1 MIFIRRVRRHS
12 TVCTVSKTAQ
22 YSLYCKQVTS
32 GKEQHPQKKKEIQHH
47 LWQCNCI
54 SIVASGTN
62 WDATYSSPICM
73 RINPWTNMLPMW
85 HNATTGNQK
94 HTTYQI
100 QPMENSSTN
109 GKDATPSNMETQNA
123 KKWRMQW
130 KANAWHL
137 HNKTSIIEKEC
148 TKQIKLALENI
159 WKMKKMKQTKSSP
172 SAMPPYALAAGGH
185 WCTILGCGCS
195 SCLNC
200 THKDRGPSIA
210 DSCSWVRM
218 FRR

>member
-32 GKEQHPQKKKEIQHH
+32 EKEQHPQMKKEIQHH

-85 HNATTGNQK
+85 HNSTTGNQK
-94 HTTYQI
+94 HTTYQM

-123 KKWRMQW
+123 NKWQMQR
-130 KANAWHL
+130 KANAWHSELYKIRAWPLDYLRQILRPFTTRHL
-137 HNKTSIIEKEC
+137 HNKTSKIKRQRIRCKP
-148 TKQIKLALENI
+148 TSSYKLAN
-159 WKMKKMKQTKSSP
+159 
-172 SAMPPYALAAGGH
+172 
-185 WCTILGCGCS
+185 
-195 SCLNC
+195 
-200 THKDRGPSIA
+200 
-210 DSCSWVRM
+210 
-218 FRR
+218 F